1 MRRMSK
7 RLAPVGLTGFCGNGG
22 SPAHTKEGPGAPPAP
37 GQGPDQVLQQLGAEA
52 APVGTEEALAA
63 AWGHWGQ
70 LFAPQ
75 PPRPRRLRPEKAPTD
90 MPTIQRTR
98 GQGQRLSLEQ
108 AALVDKLRSML
119 TPYK

>member
-7 RLAPVGLTGFCGNGG
+7 RLGLLVVLVGCCGIA
-22 SPAHTKEGPGAPPAP
+22 SAAHAKERPGAPSAP

-63 AWGHWGQ
+63 SWEHWAT

-75 PPRPRRLRPEKAPTD
+75 LQRSRRLRPEKAPTD

-108 AALVDKLRSML
+108 AALV
-119 TPYK
+119 